1 MNNEQ
6 ELTNL
11 KNSYLVAIDEEI
23 ARLTKLSELIENQSN
38 VFTKFFDSIR
48 SEKER
53 TDAQIKQ
60 LEQHKRE
67 IEAGTYNYGFS
78 PVTERLEEKIVEK
91 EEMINT
97 LEDQIN
103 NLEER
108 KANEDLSDSDISII
122 DAQISYKQKTLEKL
136 KNKTTKLGNRQK
148 SIALRKVRL
157 RGLKDRMIAKQEVRV
172 AKNENKVETL
182 EAKQEALGD
191 GAIDSLKDSVLEV
204 RKSINEWKAG
214 FNRAVLEKLK
224 NSKMTGI
231 AGARAIAISKVSI
244 DRLRGRIN
252 NNTNQNDLNNM
263 FPPQPAEAAP
273 TNTL

>member
-11 KNSYLVAIDEEI
+11 KNSYLQSIDEEI
-23 ARLTKLSELIENQSN
+23 ARLTKLSELIENQTN

-67 IEAGTYNYGFS
+67 IEAGTYNFGFS

-122 DAQISYKQKTLEKL
+122 DAQISYKQKTLDKL

-157 RGLKDRMIAKQEVRV
+157 RGLRDRMIAKQEVRV

-182 EAKQEALGD
+182 EAKQESLGD
-191 GAIDSLKDSVLEV
+191 GPIDSLKDSVLEV

-263 FPPQPAEAAP
+263 FPPQQAQAAP